1 VAMAA
6 LESACEF
13 DKNSAA
19 PVELQTLKLKA

>member
-1 VAMAA
+1 MAA